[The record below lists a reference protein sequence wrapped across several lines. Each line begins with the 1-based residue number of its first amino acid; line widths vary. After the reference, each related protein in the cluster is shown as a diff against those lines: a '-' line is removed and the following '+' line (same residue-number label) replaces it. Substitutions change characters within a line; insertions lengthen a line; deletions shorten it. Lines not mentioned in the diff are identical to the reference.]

1 MKEILDTRTA
11 LETLGMGLGWFCLGS
26 LPSVRGGLVRPEP
39 MAREVRNKIGNPTR
53 AMQFPKGQTEGQ
65 MPVEIYKCTKKC

>member
-1 MKEILDTRTA
+1 MDTRTA

-26 LPSVRGGLVRPEP
+26 LPSVRGLVRPEP

-53 AMQFPKGQTEGQ
+53 TMQFPKG
-65 MPVEIYKCTKKC
+65 PKDKCQLKSTNAQKSANK